1 MLRTGTAKMLTEVV
15 TMDNTARSLGSGSLL
30 VYGTPAMLTLVEK
43 TAVALLE
50 GRLEKGM
57 TSVGTKLDIDHI
69 APTPVGGKIAC
80 AVTLKEIDRRKLVFG
95 VLVEDQTG
103 IIGKGTHERFLVD
116 ADSFQAKADARLL
129 HPNDEDWDDD

>member
-1 MLRTGTAKMLTEVV
+1 MLRTGIAKMLTEAV
-15 TMDNTARSLGSGSLL
+15 TLENTARTLGSGSLL
-30 VYGTPAMLTLVEK
+30 VYGTPAMLTLVER

-50 GRLEKGM
+50 GRLDEGM
-57 TSVGTKLDIDHI
+57 TSVGTRLNVEHL
-69 APTPVGGKIAC
+69 APTPVGGKVSC
-80 AVTLKEIDRRKLVFG
+80 VVTLKVIDRRKLVFS

-129 HPNDEDWDDD
+129 HPEDDDWDDD